1 MLNIDTLV
9 SLCIRPWAPEG
20 AASGITVVTTS
31 ILLPLVNVTLMWTVA
46 RAAAEISTLSPAL
59 RARILANAIFTGESV
74 TVPTFEGTRIL
85 RGTLRGR
92 VVRVVAGL
100 SILRYLQCGHVSH
113 HYIEDAIGWRIGG
126 RCEERWPTHLIIQIV
141 RDRRGANERSRC
153 REGRV
158 GLDAGGNR

>member
-100 SILRYLQCGHVSH
+100 SILRYLQMWTCQSSLHRGCDRMEDRWALRRTVANSP
-113 HYIEDAIGWRIGG
+113 HYSNS
-126 RCEERWPTHLIIQIV
+126 P
-141 RDRRGANERSRC
+141 
-153 REGRV
+153 
-158 GLDAGGNR
+158 